1 MKSFSERYGHKP
13 ARASFQI
20 DSMDQDL
27 RTGLWNV
34 LMSAYWKIVEN
45 SASENSGFVP
55 QNTDA
60 LNFLQKVWGDLLK
73 RELDTMNTHWTRT
86 RDDLKA
92 HFFACEWN
100 AVYDF
105 IEFVVAVFPYEAV
118 NSRFLEA
125 CNKVLEREG
134 SAYRFINKQITPIVS
149 ETEISTIE
157 EALDG
162 PDKLKPVRIHLENA
176 LSKLSDRQ
184 NPDYRN
190 SIKESISAVEAICNL
205 ITGNKATLGDVLKQ
219 IQGLHPA
226 LKESFSKLYGY
237 TNDADGIRHALL
249 DEEDLKF
256 EDAKFM
262 LVSCSAFVNYLAAN
276 FFKSK

>member
-1 MKSFSERYGHKP
+1 MASFSERFGHKP
-13 ARASFQI
+13 VRTAFQM
-20 DSMDQDL
+20 DSVDQNL
-27 RTGLWNV
+27 RTGLWNA
-34 LMSAYWKIVEN
+34 LMSTYWRMVEDTV
-45 SASENSGFVP
+45 SENSGYLHP
-55 QNTDA
+55 QQHRDMWH
-60 LNFLQKVWGDLLK
+60 FLQNIWGDHLK
-73 RELDTMNTHWTRT
+73 RELDTMNRQWTRT
-86 RDDLKA
+86 RDDFKA
-92 HFFACEWN
+92 HFLACEWY

-105 IEFVVAVFPYEAV
+105 IEFVVAVFPYAAV
-118 NSRFLEA
+118 SSRFLEA
-125 CNKVLEREG
+125 CNKVLEQEG

-157 EALDG
+157 EALSG
-162 PDKLKPVRIHLENA
+162 ADKLKPVRIHLGNA

-184 NPDYRN
+184 KPDYRN
-190 SIKESISAVEAICNL
+190 SIKESISAVESICNL

-249 DEEDLKF
+249 EEEDLKF

-262 LVSCSAFVNYLAAN
+262 LVSCSAFVNYLGAK
-276 FFKSK
+276 FFK